1 MPKNPRTFW
10 ESPWITLCLSAI
22 IRYQNPQ
29 FKRNQ
34 RNVSLWGPKIQKAPF
49 NAAAEALSFLLQLLD
64 GSFFRRTAS
73 GFPRH
78 CGVTLVAPPGDWVFF
93 RKVATFLMLLDTNME
108 KYASCQPLSI
118 LALVVWPHQKQPRL
132 LPARTLQPRCSGM
145 FFHWAGIQ
153 TPDSQ
158 TLPIHANRVQELK
171 ENKVLSDFLSLR
183 RYGIS
188 MNKFW

>member
-34 RNVSLWGPKIQKAPF
+34 RNVSLWGPKIQKTPF
-49 NAAAEALSFLLQLLD
+49 NAPAEALSFLLQLLD

-73 GFPRH
+73 GLPRH

-93 RKVATFLMLLDTNME
+93 RKVATFLMLLDTNTE
-108 KYASCQPLSI
+108 KYASCQPLSV
-118 LALVVWPHQKQPRL
+118 LHWPFDRIKNNQGCFPQGHCSRDAAACSSTEQGYKHLTCKHSQYMQTESKSWMR
-132 LPARTLQPRCSGM
+132 ARSYRIFCRWGVT
-145 FFHWAGIQ
+145 
-153 TPDSQ
+153 
-158 TLPIHANRVQELK
+158 E
-171 ENKVLSDFLSLR
+171 
-183 RYGIS
+183 
-188 MNKFW
+188 